1 MRYGYARV
9 SATSQSLDVQI
20 DDLNRHAC
28 EHIRSEKVSGR
39 SMENRS
45 ELKLLLEFMRE
56 GDELFVTRLD
66 RLARSITDLRTI
78 VDILNKKQCVL
89 RATQQAIDTSSSVG
103 RLMIGFLALF
113 SEFELEIRK
122 ERQMEGIALAKAN
135 GVYAQ
140 PRTPKFDYEMIRR
153 LYEEGTKPSQIAKRL
168 GCSNQTIYRVLA
180 DGQKAPEAD
189 AGQAEPV

>member
-1 MRYGYARV
+1 M
-9 SATSQSLDVQI
+9 
-20 DDLNRHAC
+20 
-28 EHIRSEKVSGR
+28 
-39 SMENRS
+39 
-45 ELKLLLEFMRE
+45 
-56 GDELFVTRLD
+56 
-66 RLARSITDLRTI
+66 
-78 VDILNKKQCVL
+78 
-89 RATQQAIDTSSSVG
+89 
-103 RLMIGFLALF
+103 
-113 SEFELEIRK
+113 SEFESELRR
-122 ERQMEGIALAKAN
+122 ERQMAGIEAAKER